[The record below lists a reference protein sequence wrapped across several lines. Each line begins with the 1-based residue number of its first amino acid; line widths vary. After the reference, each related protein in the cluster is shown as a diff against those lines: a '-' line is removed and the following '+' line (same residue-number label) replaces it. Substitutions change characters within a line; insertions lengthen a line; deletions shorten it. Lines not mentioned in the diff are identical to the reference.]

1 MLLMRIRNTC
11 ISIFFILFVSHTNAQ
26 SFIALSTGIS
36 KDINNTRSFYAVPV
50 TLRWEPFRHSAF
62 FIEATKEIGF
72 NRLAH
77 ADAYSLNPQLPAHV
91 VLTEQISLRSF
102 SVDMGGAVIVYH
114 DKKNNQVTLN
124 ISFGVSDQHFT
135 VTYRNYD
142 KANYKVLNPDVDKVF
157 SGAYTSIAP
166 VYNFHRGKRDL
177 FLMLRLQSPPLVG
190 VGDRY
195 NLSYRQTAPV
205 QLTFGYKLFYKI

>member
-1 MLLMRIRNTC
+1 MLIMRVRITG
-11 ISIFFILFVSHTNAQ
+11 ISILFIFFASHINAQ

-36 KDINNTRSFYAVPV
+36 KDLYNTRPFYAVPV
-50 TLRWEPFRHSAF
+50 TLRWEPFQHSAF

-72 NRLAH
+72 NRLAN
-77 ADAYSLNPQLPAHV
+77 ADAYSLNPQLPGHV
-91 VLTEQISLRSF
+91 VLTEQISQQTF
-102 SVDMGGAVIVYH
+102 SVGMGGAFILYPT
-114 DKKNNQVTLN
+114 KKNNQLTLN

-157 SGAYTSIAP
+157 SGVYASIAP

-177 FLMLRLQSPPLVG
+177 FIMLRLQSPPLVG
-190 VGDRY
+190 AGDRY
-195 NLSYRQTAPV
+195 YLSYRQIAPM
-205 QLTFGYKLFYKI
+205 QLTVGYKLFYKI